1 MTYSDHRNSRRVTVK
16 GAAHHPGMCL
26 AAAILFK
33 EEMVGVQSLLSLV
46 LFNAKNVSFQQ
57 LLMYSTYTLY

>member
-46 LFNAKNVSFQQ
+46 LAKNVSFQQ